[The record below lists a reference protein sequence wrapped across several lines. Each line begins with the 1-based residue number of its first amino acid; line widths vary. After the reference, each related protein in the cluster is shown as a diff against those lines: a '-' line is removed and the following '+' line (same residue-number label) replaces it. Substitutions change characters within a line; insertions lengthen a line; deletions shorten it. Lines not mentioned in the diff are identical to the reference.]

1 MASPFSNPFHNN
13 NTNRWMGHNVAPT
26 QIVNVSAQVEKPCPF
41 VPPVFVSYMYGSPMG
56 WNAVLVGL
64 LSCLLALVF
73 LLTCLYYLVFRR
85 RYIKE
90 VSDSPSSVV
99 LADKAAATTIPV
111 TSTSQT
117 ATTTFINEPGK
128 EVKVTTYTD
137 QASGPIAAGDFAVG
151 MPTVSNGH
159 TTPSLTNGLLAN
171 GNTDPSELRLLQH
184 EHH

>member
-1 MASPFSNPFHNN
+1 MSAGFQNN
-13 NTNRWMGHNVAPT
+13 FYNNHTNRWMGNNHVPSQVLNIT
-26 QIVNVSAQVEKPCPF
+26 AQVEKPCPV
-41 VPPVFVSYMYGSPMG
+41 VPPVFISYVYGSPIG

-73 LLTCLYYLVFRR
+73 LLTCLYYMAFRR
-85 RYIKE
+85 RYMKE
-90 VSDSPSSVV
+90 VSDSPSPVV
-99 LADKAAATTIPV
+99 LVDKGTASTIPV

-128 EVKVTTYTD
+128 EIKISGYTE
-137 QASGPIAAGDFAVG
+137 QTSGPTPTGDFVVG
-151 MPTVSNGH
+151 MPTVSNVH
-159 TTPSLTNGLLAN
+159 QTPSHINGLLVN